1 MPCLLLALDAADQ
14 TRFVLVSS
22 QGCHLIK
29 VPCVNR
35 RSLPPLGDMAGETL
49 SKRLPLAHWEPPGR
63 LEPCDRVEPCRG
75 SQGTLCLE
83 GERFHARS
91 QTDCRKNLA
100 SRFFRSVL
108 LAVLAAASAMR
119 IPIVVSRR
127 AAVAGATAAAVG
139 LAPANA
145 ALKPCPSGANNC
157 WSSASTD
164 KTKLSTWTWPSS
176 TSRTAAM
183 ADLRAQV
190 LMNPERHACDPALAM
205 PFTPGSVRCAPL
217 RRRCVAGVP
226 AGGPGRR
233 GSRRLDI
240 GRRHAELPAC

>member
-1 MPCLLLALDAADQ
+1 MGSRPGDPL
-14 TRFVLVSS
+14 RFL
-22 QGCHLIK
+22 H
-29 VPCVNR
+29 
-35 RSLPPLGDMAGETL
+35 
-49 SKRLPLAHWEPPGR
+49 
-63 LEPCDRVEPCRG
+63 RG
-75 SQGTLCLE
+75 VGP
-83 GERFHARS
+83 ARS
-91 QTDCRKNLA
+91 AWVPHSEKRGWSNL
-100 SRFFRSVL
+100 RICMFFRSVL
-108 LAVLAAASAMR
+108 LAVLAAASALR